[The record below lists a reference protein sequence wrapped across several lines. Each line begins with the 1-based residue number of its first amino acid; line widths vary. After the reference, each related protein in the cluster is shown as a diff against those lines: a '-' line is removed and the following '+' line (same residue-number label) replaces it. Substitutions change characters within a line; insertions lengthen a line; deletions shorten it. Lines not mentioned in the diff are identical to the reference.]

1 MSEIQVETKKNQSAP
16 PKKPLTIME
25 AMETTKE
32 RIQRLPPSLRPPREW
47 RSGRRRKPS
56 EAKAMARAVFF
67 AVKQASESGYIK
79 KSREGYEVSWEC
91 AKS

>member
-1 MSEIQVETKKNQSAP
+1 MSEVQVERKKNQSASP
-16 PKKPLTIME
+16 RKPMTIME
-25 AMETTKE
+25 AIETTKE
-32 RIQRLPPSLRPPREW
+32 RIQAIPPSLRPSREW
-47 RSGRRRKPS
+47 RGGKRRKPS

-79 KSREGYEVSWEC
+79 KNREGYEVSWDC

>member
-1 MSEIQVETKKNQSAP
+1 MSELQVERKKNQSAL
-16 PKKPLTIME
+16 PKEPMTITE
-25 AMETTKE
+25 AIETTKE
-32 RIQRLPPSLRPPREW
+32 QIQRIPPSLRPSREC
-47 RSGRRRKPS
+47 RVGQRRKPS
-56 EAKAMARAVFF
+56 EAKAMARAVYF